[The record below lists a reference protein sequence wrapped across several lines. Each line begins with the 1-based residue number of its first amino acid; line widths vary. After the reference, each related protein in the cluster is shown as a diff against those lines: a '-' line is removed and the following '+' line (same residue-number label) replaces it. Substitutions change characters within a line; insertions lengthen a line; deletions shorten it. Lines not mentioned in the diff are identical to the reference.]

1 MKYVV
6 PDTCGFGKDGKG
18 QSLTNDSAEDDC
30 NFEGLRPSFQRPSLL
45 RLLATRVFTLAADQ
59 VKPERLL

>member
-6 PDTCGFGKDGKG
+6 PDTCGFGKDVKG
-18 QSLTNDSAEDDC
+18 QILTNDSAIDDWY
-30 NFEGLRPSFQRPSLL
+30 FEGLRPSCQKPSLL
-45 RLLATRVFTLAADQ
+45 LLLATRVFTLTADQ